1 MTSSTPRPDLRVGYI
16 GLGAIGLPIA
26 ERIADAGWPMRVWNR
41 TATKMAPMQAKGAT
55 AAYSARDL
63 AGQVDVLFLCLTD
76 DKAVEQVVFGEA
88 GIAQAANAKLTV
100 VDLSTIHPMTT
111 KALASRLTLAGGGR
125 WVDLPVSGGPS
136 GARAGTLA
144 TFAGGRADDVER
156 IRPVAMSFAGQ
167 LTHMGEQGSGQA
179 TKACNQMISFATA
192 SVLAEVLNMAARFGL
207 EVERLPQ
214 ALAGGFADSAVLRH
228 YGPRMI
234 AGEYSGSTTTA
245 LKDIDIAVD
254 LGRQT
259 GAPLPITSLLSS
271 FYRLVVAR
279 GYTDDGL
286 SGVMRMY
293 SEQPLR
299 PRS

>member
-1 MTSSTPRPDLRVGYI
+1 MPS
-16 GLGAIGLPIA
+16 
-26 ERIADAGWPMRVWNR
+26 
-41 TATKMAPMQAKGAT
+41 
-55 AAYSARDL
+55 AACSARDL

-88 GIAQAANAKLTV
+88 GIAQAANARLTV
-100 VDLSTIHPMTT
+100 VDLSTIHPMIT
-111 KALASRLTLAGGGR
+111 KALAARLQQAGGGHWVEPAGVRRGPVVHGPAR
-125 WVDLPVSGGPS
+125 WPRLPV
-136 GARAGTLA
+136 ARP
-144 TFAGGRADDVER
+144 DDVER

-299 PRS
+299 PRP